1 MKVKTPE
8 GTRDYKTVWMQDS
21 KVYLI
26 DQRALPHSFEI
37 YESERFWKTTAAIK
51 DMVVRGAPAIG
62 ATAAFG
68 MSQAADEYSGKDI
81 TCFFKHM
88 ALAEELMKSS
98 RPTAYDLFYAVDYI
112 QKKIKNSSSIQ
123 EARRTASKESQ
134 NYAKQS
140 METCRKIG
148 LAGQKLI
155 KNGCSILTH
164 CNAGALGCV
173 DYGTAI
179 APITFAHNKGKKI
192 HVFVDETRPRL
203 QGAKLTAWEL
213 YQEDIPHSIIV
224 DNAAGYYMMKGEVDL
239 VIVGADRITKNGDV
253 FNKIGTYEKAVLAK
267 ENKIPFYVA
276 APSSTFDLK
285 MKKGDLKVIEEREED
300 EVLCIDGV
308 SIAPKGSKA
317 RNPSFD
323 MTPAKY
329 ITGVITEKGIKK
341 YKK

>member
-1 MKVKTPE
+1 MKVKTP
-8 GTRDYKTVWMQDS
+8 GGIRDYKTVWMQDS
-21 KVYLI
+21 KIYLI

-37 YESERFWKTTAAIK
+37 LESDRFWKTTAAIK
-51 DMVVRGAPAIG
+51 EMVVRGAPAIG

-68 MSQAADEYSGKDI
+68 MSQAANEYKGNDI
-81 TCFFKHM
+81 KGFFKHM
-88 ALAEELMKSS
+88 ALAEELMKLT

-112 QKKIKNSSSIQ
+112 KGKIKNAPSVN
-123 EARRTASKESQ
+123 EARKIASTESQ
-134 NYAKQS
+134 NYARQS
-140 METCRKIG
+140 EETCRKIG
-148 LAGQKLI
+148 IAGEKLI
-155 KNGCSILTH
+155 KNNYNILTH

-179 APITFAHNKGKKI
+179 APITFAHRKGKKI

-213 YQEDIPHSIIV
+213 NQEDIPYSIIA
-224 DNAAGYYMMKGEVDL
+224 DNAAGYFMMKGEVDI
-239 VIVGADRITKNGDV
+239 VIVGADRIARNGDV

-267 ENKIPFYVA
+267 ENGIPFFVA
-276 APSSTFDLK
+276 APSTTFDLK
-285 MKKGDLKVIEEREED
+285 MKKGDLRIIEERPEE
-300 EVLCIDGV
+300 EVLCIDGI
-308 SIAPKGSKA
+308 SIAPIGSKA

-341 YKK
+341 Y

>member
-8 GTRDYKTVWMQDS
+8 GVRDYKTVWMQDS

-26 DQRALPHSFEI
+26 EQRKLPHTFEI
-37 YESERFWKTTAAIK
+37 FESDKFWQTTAAIK
-51 DMVVRGAPAIG
+51 DMIVRGAPAIG

-68 MSQAADEYSGKDI
+68 MSQAASEYKGNNI
-81 TCFFKHM
+81 TGFFKHM
-88 ALAEELMKSS
+88 ALAEELMKSA

-112 QKKIKNSSSIQ
+112 QGKIKGSSSVN
-123 EARRTASKESQ
+123 EARRIASKESQ
-134 NYAKQS
+134 NYAKNS
-140 METCRKIG
+140 EETCRKIG
-148 LAGQKLI
+148 LAGEKLI
-155 KNGCSILTH
+155 KNGYSILTH

-179 APITFAHNKGKKI
+179 APITIAHRKGKKI

-213 YQEDIPHSIIV
+213 YQEDIPYSIIA
-224 DNAAGYYMMKGEVDL
+224 DNAAGYFMMKGEVDL
-239 VIVGADRITKNGDV
+239 VIVGADRIARNGDV

-267 ENKIPFYVA
+267 ENGIPFYVA
-276 APSSTFDLK
+276 APSSTFDPK
-285 MKKGDLKVIEEREED
+285 MKKGDLKVIEERPED
-300 EVLCIDGV
+300 EVLFIDGV
-308 SIAPKGSKA
+308 SIAPEGSKA

-329 ITGVITEKGIKK
+329 ITGVITEKGVKR
-341 YKK
+341 Y